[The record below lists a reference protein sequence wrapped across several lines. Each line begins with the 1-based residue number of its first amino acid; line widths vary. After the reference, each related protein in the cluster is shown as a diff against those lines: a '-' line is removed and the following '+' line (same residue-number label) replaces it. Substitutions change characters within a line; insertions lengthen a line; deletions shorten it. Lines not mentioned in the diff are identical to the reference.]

1 MQREPRLGLWLSL
14 PLLHLNALIV
24 CASLSVGGEEGGLK

>member
-1 MQREPRLGLWLSL
+1 MQQEPRLGLQVSL
-14 PLLHLNALIV
+14 PLLHLNELIV